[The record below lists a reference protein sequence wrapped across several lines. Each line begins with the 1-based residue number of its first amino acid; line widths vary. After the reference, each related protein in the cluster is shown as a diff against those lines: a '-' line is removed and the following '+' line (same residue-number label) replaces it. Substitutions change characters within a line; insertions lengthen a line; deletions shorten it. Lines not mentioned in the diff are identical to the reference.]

1 MRKVEAGEDSSEN
14 DIEVKCSKLKKK
26 EKMRKVETGQD
37 SSENDIDRSEN
48 EKEVKL
54 SGRHL

>member
-26 EKMRKVETGQD
+26 RKCG
-37 SSENDIDRSEN
+37 
-48 EKEVKL
+48 KL
-54 SGRHL
+54 RLGRIAARTT